1 MTSTNG
7 GQTWS
12 EDTALP
18 KLATVEPF
26 DFLTANDGYVLAP
39 VRTISGRSAV
49 TPVGTRLHQTTDG
62 GVSWRR
68 VDQSQSQSMT
78 LTNLVFLTSFKGL
91 AVEGSRVFETE
102 DGGRRLHWIAQ
113 EPDLDFHS
121 LWSLN
126 QILRLSQ

>member
-12 EDTALP
+12 ENTALP

-68 VDQSQSQSMT
+68 VDQSQSMT